1 MSYADRRIAVVMIT
15 HNRRQEALAS
25 LERLSRL
32 DERPQIVVVDNGS
45 SDGSSEAIAEAFPE
59 VQLVR
64 TEQNLGAAG
73 RNLGVQAA
81 EAPYVALCDDDVWWA
96 PGALGKA
103 ADLFDAHSRL
113 AVITGKVLVG
123 EEETVDPVCLEM
135 EQSPLAAEPELPGR
149 PILGFLAG
157 ASAVRRDAFI
167 ECGGFDRRLF
177 LGGEERW
184 LAAELACR
192 GWRLRYVPEILVHH
206 WPSTLRDA
214 HRRRWHE
221 VRNAIWFAW
230 RRRPV
235 RSALRETLAAL
246 RSADATV
253 AVRAIVAAL
262 VGMPWVLRERRVLPD
277 AVERGLEL
285 LEARAAAG
293 TGISMPT
300 LIEQDLRA
308 LPESVSVR

>member
-1 MSYADRRIAVVMIT
+1 MLNADRRIAVVMIT

-45 SDGSSEAIAEAFPE
+45 TDGSAEAIAESFPD
-59 VQLVR
+59 VQLVI

-73 RNLGVQAA
+73 RKLGVLAA

-157 ASAVRRDAFI
+157 ASAIRRDAFI

-246 RSADATV
+246 RSVDATV

-300 LIEQDLRA
+300 LVEQDLRA

>member
-1 MSYADRRIAVVMIT
+1 MLNADRRIAVVMIT

-45 SDGSSEAIAEAFPE
+45 TDGSAEAIAESFPD
-59 VQLVR
+59 VQLVI

-73 RNLGVQAA
+73 RNLGVLAA

-157 ASAVRRDAFI
+157 ASAIRRDAFI

-246 RSADATV
+246 RSVDATV

-300 LIEQDLRA
+300 LVEQDLRA